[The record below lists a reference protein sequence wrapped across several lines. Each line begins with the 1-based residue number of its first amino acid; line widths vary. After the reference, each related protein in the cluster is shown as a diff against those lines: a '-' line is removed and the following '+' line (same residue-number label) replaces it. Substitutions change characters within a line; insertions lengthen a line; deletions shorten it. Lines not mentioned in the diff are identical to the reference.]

1 MRTYGDGSRYM
12 QHATMFSIE
21 SIASA
26 LQEDKVFMKVPNEGK
41 YVQGSDYT
49 ARKPR
54 DDLPNLRRYFDVFA
68 GKRPN
73 CGDDDA
79 PTLVLDGHM
88 RPAINITDE
97 PVRVTAGRWS
107 IPSPSGQACW
117 TQDELKFYHM
127 IAPRTAPQP
136 TMA

>member
-1 MRTYGDGSRYM
+1 M
-12 QHATMFSIE
+12 QHATMFTIE

-26 LQEDKVFMKVPNEGK
+26 LQEDKVFMKVPTEGK

-54 DDLPNLRRYFDVFA
+54 DDLPNIRRYFEVFA

-79 PTLVLDGHM
+79 PALVLDGHM
-88 RPAINITDE
+88 RPATVDTDE
-97 PVRVTAGRWS
+97 PVRVTAGRWW
-107 IPSPSGQACW
+107 IPSPAGQACW
-117 TQDELKFYHM
+117 SREELEFYRM
-127 IAPRTAPQP
+127 IAPPRTAPP
-136 TMA
+136 TTTA